1 MVGRVSPRRR
11 RRGRPLNS
19 VVRGQYVED
28 RELLW
33 RQYNQAVELYKFYLD
48 LVIKLNVFYYAV
60 TGAILSFVVGHLNE
74 PNYKYAVLL
83 PLLMS
88 VGLAIVSFYAAGL
101 VPMLRREIQACSGA
115 LALKTYPEVRPLIA
129 LLIIF
134 GVMFLAVVAGCAFII
149 CKY

>member
-1 MVGRVSPRRR
+1 MVGRVWPRHRH
-11 RRGRPLNS
+11 RGRPLNS
-19 VVRGQYVED
+19 IVRGQYVED

-60 TGAILSFVVGHLNE
+60 TGAILSFVVGHLNG

-88 VGLAIVSFYAAGL
+88 VGLAVVSFYGAGL
-101 VPMLRREIQACSGA
+101 VPMLRHEIQACSGA
-115 LALKTYPEVRPLIA
+115 LSLKTYPEVRPLIA
-129 LLIIF
+129 LLVIF
-134 GVMFLAVVAGCAFII
+134 GVMFVAAGTGCVYIV